1 MARSRVHDDPGRL
14 VDDEEVLVLVRDPQ
28 VELLG
33 LQLGAL
39 LSRELDLERL
49 ATREAVA
56 LGRGRPVDPNR
67 AGLDQPLGRAA
78 GRDLGQPREETVE
91 PLARGL
97 VRNAR
102 PERL

>member
-1 MARSRVHDDPGRL
+1 MAGSRVHDDPGRL
-14 VDDEEVLVLVRDPQ
+14 VDDEEVLVLERDPQ
-28 VELLG
+28 VELFG
-33 LQLGAL
+33 LELGAL
-39 LSRELDLERL
+39 LGRELELQRL

-56 LGRGRPVDPNR
+56 LGRWGPVDANR
-67 AGLDQPLGRAA
+67 TGLDQPLGCAP

-91 PLARGL
+91 PLAGGL